1 MVLLRCTTI
10 FLNSFAFS
18 ESATRH
24 QQSEKLL
31 SATTSEY
38 TVAIYIYMLK
48 KMNYSLISIVNKIC
62 ATKSCF
68 LGVTGVIKAFA
79 CIGCCS
85 DALRW
90 WDTTEIKSGLRKE
103 QGSENAGEPQAAV
116 TSHTIEKKE
125 LQGGIGNWCCV
136 WASCISAFH

>member
-38 TVAIYIYMLK
+38 TVAIYIYIYMLK

-79 CIGCCS
+79 CIGCRS
-85 DALRW
+85 DALR
-90 WDTTEIKSGLRKE
+90 
-103 QGSENAGEPQAAV
+103 
-116 TSHTIEKKE
+116 
-125 LQGGIGNWCCV
+125 
-136 WASCISAFH
+136 